1 MRPRPLLR
9 LAVLFVLACGTRA
22 GAEDEVRLIEGLL
35 VPDAEVQ
42 EGAQEAWENVGE
54 EFQATAVRA
63 GLRSERADVGLAAAV
78 VAVPSWL
85 DGEDLA
91 LASKALLRDPLAR
104 FLPPEAL
111 EGVADDS
118 HLFGSGDLPAIWRAI
133 GEREP
138 AEGHIPFAALH
149 RCLRHAEVAAL
160 VPLLATAKPGA
171 FRALL
176 WDLMNQAQGEAD
188 DERHDVYVKA
198 FRYALFRL
206 AAEAEGKPAP
216 AFEALPALPARAGLP
231 SEFLELAQAT
241 SGPPGEGLDGADYPQ
256 DPRNPKEDSGY
267 RRRFGPS
274 FWMARWAR
282 RLVPAEDDV
291 ERLLELTQLPH
302 APDPVRLWAARHVAR
317 LDGRAAARA
326 YTQIVGGAGAAGDVA
341 ALGAAAEAAA
351 RGRPEDWKELSG
363 AVKGKAFEEQQGN
376 VGLLRWIAEPERAP
390 EAAWAELV
398 KGDLPGEL
406 EPWDRGYNAYDLGIE
421 IPREAVETLAT
432 RLRKGGAPPATEL
445 AFFARVMPEAMTVA
459 DAERIVERWQ
469 AAPAPP
475 YVNDTKL
482 LGDLAALEVRAPEGL
497 RALLRRWASEHA
509 DPEVRSD
516 VLGLLARLGDA
527 ESLEAMLAAWPMWNS
542 NETMAALGRV
552 ADERVERFLRK
563 RTADADPEIES
574 AALEALAVRHGCPEP
589 LARFLGPYS
598 RDDDDP
604 KAHHWAEAKALVL
617 AGDPIGAVLART
629 VAGPEV
635 GAGALEWTSGFALTQ
650 DPRVAERMRAW
661 RAARGSGLTWPATA
675 VLAVQGD
682 PAARAEWGAFLRS
695 ARTFMLDH
703 LQDSVLFTFNGDP
716 AWVRE
721 WIDMLAEN
729 CCLSW
734 HAGEVL
740 EPLFPTAPWQQA
752 AGDGGRACAMA
763 RAWIAL
769 HGPHLVKSRLL
780 DGWVPGP
787 R

>member
-1 MRPRPLLR
+1 VRRRSLLR
-9 LAVLFVLACGTRA
+9 LAAVTVLACGSVV
-22 GAEDEVRLIEGLL
+22 GAEDESSPLEGL
-35 VPDAEVQ
+35 VSPETEIREA
-42 EGAQEAWENVGE
+42 AQVAWKNAGE
-54 EFQATAVRA
+54 EAKATAVRA
-63 GLRSERADVGLAAAV
+63 GLRSERADIALAAAV

-104 FLPPEAL
+104 FMPPEAL
-111 EGVADDS
+111 RGVADDS
-118 HLFGSGDLPAIWRAI
+118 YLFGTGDMPGIWRAI

-138 AEGHIPFAALH
+138 TDEEIGFSRLH
-149 RCLRHAEVAAL
+149 RSLRHAEVAAL

-188 DERHDVYVKA
+188 DERHDLYVRA
-198 FRYALFRL
+198 FRYALMRL
-206 AAEAEGKPAP
+206 AAEAQEKPLP
-216 AFEALPALPARAGLP
+216 AFDALPALAPRAGLP
-231 SEFLELAQAT
+231 AEFLELARAT
-241 SGPPGEGLDGADYPQ
+241 WGPLGQGLDG
-256 DPRNPKEDSGY
+256 
-267 RRRFGPS
+267 GPT

-282 RLVPAEDDV
+282 RLVPVEDDV
-291 ERLLELTQLPH
+291 EQLLELTQLPH
-302 APDPVRLWAARHVAR
+302 AHDTVRLWAARRAAR
-317 LDGRAAARA
+317 FAGRAAGRVYA
-326 YTQIVGGAGAAGDVA
+326 QIVGGAGAAGDVA

-351 RGRPEDWKELSG
+351 RGRPEDWNELSG

-376 VGLLRWIAEPERAP
+376 VGLLRWIAEPEQALA
-390 EAAWAELV
+390 AAWLELV

-406 EPWDRGYNAYDLGIE
+406 EPWERGYNAYDLGIE
-421 IPREAVETLAT
+421 LPRAALETLAT

-445 AFFARVMPEAMTVA
+445 AFFARVMPEAMTGG

-469 AAPAPP
+469 AAPPP
-475 YVNDTKL
+475 PNVSDEKL
-482 LGDLAALEVRAPEGL
+482 VGDLAALEVRSPESL
-497 RALLRRWASEHA
+497 RALLRRWASEHP
-509 DPEVRSD
+509 DPEMREAA
-516 VLGLLARLGDA
+516 LGFLARLGDA
-527 ESLEAMLAAWPMWNS
+527 ALIEPMLAAWPTWP

-552 ADERVERFLRK
+552 ADARVEAFLRQ
-563 RTADADPEIES
+563 RAAEADPEVES
-574 AALEALAVRHGCPEP
+574 SALEALAVRHGCPEP

-598 RDDDDP
+598 RADDD
-604 KAHHWAEAKALVL
+604 AQGHHWAEAKALVL

-635 GAGALEWTSGFALTQ
+635 GAGALEWTAGFALTQ

-661 RAARGSGLTWPATA
+661 RGARGSGLYWPATA

-682 PAARAEWGAFLRS
+682 PAARDEWGAFLRS
-695 ARTFMLDH
+695 ARTFMLDD
-703 LQDSVLFTFNGDP
+703 LQDSVLFTLNGDP

-752 AGDGGRACAMA
+752 AGDGGRACTMA
-763 RAWIAL
+763 RAWLAL
-769 HGPHLVKSRLL
+769 HGQHLVKSRLL